1 MMGKAGGQGT
11 FLKAYKN
18 FPRRTNNNTT
28 IVIKHI
34 DKIIVSH
41 DTPIMIVEE
50 DILNLFDMPMFSSI
64 SSRFLHVSYVKYLYN
79 LSHKNYNCIMYY
91 FKRFFS
97 KCSLLSENENLQRV
111 FSFHRSFSPYSL
123 FFFTMLLCTM
133 LLTIDFS

>member
-28 IVIKHI
+28 IVIKHV

-64 SSRFLHVSYVKYLYN
+64 SSRFLHVSYVKYL
-79 LSHKNYNCIMYY
+79 L
-91 FKRFFS
+91 
-97 KCSLLSENENLQRV
+97 
-111 FSFHRSFSPYSL
+111 
-123 FFFTMLLCTM
+123 
-133 LLTIDFS
+133 